1 MSAKDSG
8 LGQGL
13 DALLG
18 GTSSPGPEPKV
29 RKTGLDTLYLDQI
42 SPNPGQPRTQFN
54 ESELAQ
60 LADSIRENG
69 ILQPIL
75 VRPDPDGSD
84 NYQIVAGE
92 RRWRAAQRANCHEV
106 PVIIREIGNTESI
119 EIALVENLQ
128 RHDLNPMEEARAYK
142 RLITEFGG
150 TQEGVAQRIGKSR
163 SHLANT
169 LRLLNLPNRVQQW
182 LETGEFQAG
191 HARAILSAEDP
202 LALAEKV
209 RKKGLSVRQTELLAK
224 KGSVRTPASQSEA
237 PDPDTQN
244 LERALTALFGLKV
257 RVKGS
262 ATTGEVRIRYSSPR
276 QLEQISAK
284 LRGQW

>member
-8 LGQGL
+8 LGKGL

-18 GTSSPGPEPKV
+18 DTSPADRESNVKKV
-29 RKTGLDTLYLDQI
+29 GLDTLYLDQM
-42 SPNPGQPRTQFN
+42 SPNPDQPRSHFN

-69 ILQPIL
+69 VLQPIL
-75 VRPDPDGSD
+75 VRADPKGSD

-106 PVIIREIGNTESI
+106 PVIIRQISNTEAL

-150 TQEGVAQRIGKSR
+150 TQEAVAQRLGKSR
-163 SHLANT
+163 SYLANT
-169 LRLLNLPNRVQQW
+169 LRLLNLPEKVQEW

-191 HARAILSAEDP
+191 HARAILSAGDP
-202 LALAEKV
+202 LALAIQV
-209 RKKGLSVRQTELLAK
+209 RKKGLSVRQAELLAK
-224 KGSVRTPASQSEA
+224 KSPIKSAVRHSQTS
-237 PDPDTQN
+237 DPDTQN
-244 LERALTALFGLKV
+244 LEKALTVLVGLKV

-262 ATTGEVRIRYSSPR
+262 AKTGEVRIRYSTPQ
-276 QLEQISAK
+276 QLEQIADK

>member
-1 MSAKDSG
+1 MSAKESG
-8 LGQGL
+8 LGKGL

-18 GTSSPGPEPKV
+18 HTSPVDRESNVKKV
-29 RKTGLDTLYLDQI
+29 GLETLYLDQM
-42 SPNPGQPRTQFN
+42 SPNPDQPRSHFN

-69 ILQPIL
+69 VLQPIL
-75 VRPDPDGSD
+75 VRSDPKGSG

-106 PVIIREIGNTESI
+106 PVIIRQIGNTEAL

-150 TQEGVAQRIGKSR
+150 TQEVVAQRLGKSR
-163 SHLANT
+163 SYLANT
-169 LRLLNLPNRVQQW
+169 LRLLNLPDKAQEW

-191 HARAILSAEDP
+191 HARAILSAGDP
-202 LALAEKV
+202 LALAIQV

-224 KGSVRTPASQSEA
+224 EGPMKSAGSQSKA
-237 PDPDTQN
+237 SDPDTQN
-244 LERALTALFGLKV
+244 LEKALTVLVGLKV
-257 RVKGS
+257 KVKGS
-262 ATTGEVRIRYSSPR
+262 AKAGEVRIRYSNPQ
-276 QLEQISAK
+276 QLEQLADK